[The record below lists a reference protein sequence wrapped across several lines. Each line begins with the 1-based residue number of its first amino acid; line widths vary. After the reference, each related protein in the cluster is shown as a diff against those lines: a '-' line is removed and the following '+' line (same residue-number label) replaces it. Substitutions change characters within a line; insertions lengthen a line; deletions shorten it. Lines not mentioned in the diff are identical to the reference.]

1 MYQDEIMPHIIMT
14 NFVFYFVQGFL
25 ASLHGIITGIINYSG
40 TMGNRKFRLT
50 KRKNSE
56 RKRLKSR
63 MLKTIKGRPSK
74 QQKKYTKRSVPNE
87 VGKTEILVD

>member
-1 MYQDEIMPHIIMT
+1 MYTRWLYQDEILCNILLQA
-14 NFVFYFVQGFL
+14 Y
-25 ASLHGIITGIINYSG
+25 GIVVNSSG

-74 QQKKYTKRSVPNE
+74 QQKKYRKRSVPNE
-87 VGKTEILVD
+87 VGKTKIFVA